1 MKKNSEAPEKNY
13 RIDYTNGACY
23 LEEDKAKAGRGMIL
37 ELKNLNFHA
46 GDRHILRDLNLTVN
60 RGTVHSILG
69 ANGTGK
75 TTLGFVLMGLSG
87 YRPKSGKVTFEGN
100 DITDCSVTERAKR
113 GLTLAW
119 QHSTPFEG
127 ITIRDYL
134 SIASRET
141 EDSAAASLLQLGL
154 DPERYL
160 DRNYDATLSGGER
173 KRIELA
179 AIMTMRPKL
188 AILDE
193 PDSGIDALSI
203 EKIADVIRRINSNG
217 STILLITHS
226 WRIAGV
232 ADVASTLCNGTVL
245 MTGKPHKVTQFFVK
259 QCQQC
264 THINEPELQ
273 EIIDAEG

>member
-1 MKKNSEAPEKNY
+1 MLDINGLNY
-13 RIDYTNGACY
+13 YADERQI
-23 LEEDKAKAGRGMIL
+23 
-37 ELKNLNFHA
+37 LKNLS
-46 GDRHILRDLNLTVN
+46 LTVES
-60 RGTVHSILG
+60 GTVHSILG

-87 YRPKSGKVTFEGN
+87 YKPQSGTVLFEGL
-100 DITDCSVTERAKR
+100 DITDLSVTERAKL
-113 GLTLAW
+113 GITLAW

-134 SIASRET
+134 TVASRGDE
-141 EDSAAASLLQLGL
+141 ESVISSLTRLGL
-154 DPERYL
+154 DPESYCSRT
-160 DRNYDATLSGGER
+160 YDATLSGGER

-179 AIMTMRPKL
+179 AIMAMRPKL

-203 EKIADVIRRINSNG
+203 EKIAEVICEINRNG

-226 WRIAGV
+226 WRIADI
-232 ADVASTLCNGTVL
+232 ADIASTLCNGTILV
-245 MTGKPHKVTQFFVK
+245 TGEPYKVTQFFVQ

-264 THINEPELQ
+264 THINKPDIQ
-273 EIIDAEG
+273 EMIDAEG

>member
-1 MKKNSEAPEKNY
+1 MTIINCLVTLEWEKPMMLQIKDLNY
-13 RIDYTNGACY
+13 
-23 LEEDKAKAGRGMIL
+23 
-37 ELKNLNFHA
+37 HA
-46 GDRHILRDLNLTVN
+46 GDYQILKDLNLTVKS
-60 RGTVHSILG
+60 GTIHSILG

-87 YRPKSGKVTFEGN
+87 YRPQSGKVLLGGN
-100 DITDCSVTERAKR
+100 DITGMSITERAKR

-134 SIASRET
+134 SIAGAGRK
-141 EDSAAASLLQLGL
+141 DSAETALRQLGL
-154 DPERYL
+154 EPDEYL
-160 DRNYDATLSGGER
+160 GRNYDTTLSGGER

-179 AIMTMRPKL
+179 AIMTMRPKC

-203 EKIADVIRRINSNG
+203 EKIAQVIRQINRNG

-226 WRIAGV
+226 WRIAGI
-232 ADVASTLCNGTVL
+232 ADVASTLCNGTIL
-245 MTGKPHKVTQFFVK
+245 MTGKPDRVTEFFVK

-264 THINEPELQ
+264 KHINEPELQ

>member
-1 MKKNSEAPEKNY
+1 MLEIKGLNY
-13 RIDYTNGACY
+13 Y
-23 LEEDKAKAGRGMIL
+23 AGKYQIL
-37 ELKNLNFHA
+37 K
-46 GDRHILRDLNLTVN
+46 DLSLTVN
-60 RGTVHSILG
+60 TGSVHSILG

-87 YRPKSGKVTFEGN
+87 YKPHSGRLTLEGN
-100 DITDCSVTERAKR
+100 DITDLSITERAKR

-134 SIASRET
+134 SITKGDREG
-141 EDSAAASLLQLGL
+141 SAASALLQLGL
-154 DPERYL
+154 EPDEYL
-160 DRNYDATLSGGER
+160 GRNYDTTLSGGER

-203 EKIADVIRRINSNG
+203 EKIADVIRQINKNG

-226 WRIAGV
+226 WRIAGI
-232 ADVASTLCNGTVL
+232 ADVASTLCNGTIL
-245 MTGKPHKVTQFFVK
+245 MTGKPNKVTEFFVK

-264 THINEPELQ
+264 KHINEPKLQ